1 MRTNEDRIESAGIA
15 LKARCTTEGDGSDDE
30 NVIDLLTDL
39 IHFCDHNKIDFDYT
53 LKTARDHHYFETE
66 HLE

>member
-1 MRTNEDRIESAGIA
+1 MRTNEDRIQSAGIA
-15 LKARCTTEGDGSDDE
+15 LKARCTTEEKGSDDE
-30 NVIDLLTDL
+30 NVIDLLADL

-53 LKTARDHHYFETE
+53 LKMARDHHYFETE

>member
-1 MRTNEDRIESAGIA
+1 MRTNEDRVKSAGIA
-15 LKARCTTEGDGSDDE
+15 LKARCTTEGEGSYDE

-39 IHFCDHNKIDFDYT
+39 IHFCDYYKIDFNST
-53 LKTARDHHYFETE
+53 LNTARKHHYFERE

>member
-1 MRTNEDRIESAGIA
+1 MRTNEDRVESAGIA
-15 LKARCTTEGDGSDDE
+15 LKARCATQGDGSDDE

-53 LKTARDHHYFETE
+53 LKTARDHHYIEKE